1 MDALTRYRAWIIMAV
16 VLVVAILAVTF
27 AAGTKKGSVRGSGDV
42 PSVSFGSRVP
52 GLGASHRLMQ
62 TNGWVATSGAQAI
75 GVYAGAQH
83 SNQRNG
89 LFLIVR
95 RTGGRRRLASVVVRG
110 SGAVTL
116 LRPASPAS
124 QQAAFTETLRF
135 VTANG
140 GTGTL
145 DLSGDRVA
153 VSG

>member
-27 AAGTKKGSVRGSGDV
+27 AAGTKKESVRGSGDV
-42 PSVSFGSRVP
+42 PSVSFGSRVQR
-52 GLGASHRLMQ
+52 LKASRLIR
-62 TNGWVATSGAQAI
+62 TNGWVATSGTQAI
-75 GVYAGAQH
+75 GVYAGAEH

-95 RTGGRRRLASVVVRG
+95 RSGGRRRLASVVVRG

-145 DLSGDRVA
+145 DLSGDHVA